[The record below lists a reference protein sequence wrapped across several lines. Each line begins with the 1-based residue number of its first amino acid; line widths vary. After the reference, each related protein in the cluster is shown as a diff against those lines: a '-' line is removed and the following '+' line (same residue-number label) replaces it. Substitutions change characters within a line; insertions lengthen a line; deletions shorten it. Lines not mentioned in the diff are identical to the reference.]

1 MAPKLSD
8 KELTTLFKTDLNAWK
23 AERKKR
29 DDDVRAKAMT
39 LLKTKS
45 LPDVL
50 KQLKSENAAAVLLNT
65 GAGQS
70 SSSLILNNPASAAVS
85 GHHHSDAPSIAIQ
98 PVVNHTQGS
107 FDSSA
112 KDMIANRKRK
122 KSEATS
128 AANDQGEEQS
138 NVQQIKH
145 KHVPVMRH
153 RLRKNLEFFRS
164 FVQSTL
170 VLSWIA
176 TGFDLRWANN
186 SIPPPMEMRNHQ
198 SAFDSST
205 FVI

>member
-70 SSSLILNNPASAAVS
+70 SSSLILNNPASAAVLVIITAMLLLLLFS
-85 GHHHSDAPSIAIQ
+85 
-98 PVVNHTQGS
+98 
-107 FDSSA
+107 
-112 KDMIANRKRK
+112 
-122 KSEATS
+122 
-128 AANDQGEEQS
+128 
-138 NVQQIKH
+138 
-145 KHVPVMRH
+145 
-153 RLRKNLEFFRS
+153 RL
-164 FVQSTL
+164 
-170 VLSWIA
+170 
-176 TGFDLRWANN
+176 
-186 SIPPPMEMRNHQ
+186 
-198 SAFDSST
+198 
-205 FVI
+205 